1 LRKKDSPWRRGSRE
15 REGWRYLGG
24 GVVVVRASVTQER
37 GKARGGGGAME
48 KWSWG
53 SEERER
59 LVMGVIRSFDRG
71 SRAWWRS
78 SFSEKVL
85 VELHFT
91 RYYFA
96 GVKKKEYSISFLEPP
111 KLRYTALSFETS
123 ERISVI
129 FLRYYQPG

>member
-1 LRKKDSPWRRGSRE
+1 MELGERRE
-15 REGWRYLGG
+15 RERD
-24 GVVVVRASVTQER
+24 
-37 GKARGGGGAME
+37 
-48 KWSWG
+48 
-53 SEERER
+53 RER

-91 RYYFA
+91 WYYFA